1 MNALE
6 WLRERQEQSERNRRL
21 FENRPNTLR
30 AGEVATHSMIPAS
43 QAWGGYADK
52 PRATWTNPD
61 TGLDVNYGGQQ
72 LMVRQ
77 PVARQP
83 EVKNKLV
90 EKRGNTTLTKEW
102 VDKVSPGTG
111 PGSVAGK
118 MLDIGPVRTNTSIPM
133 RQKVQAQN
141 PARPSP
147 QTIRELVSGY
157 TQNTPRVTD
166 FQTNVVDRRPPTV
179 MPKAVRASGGPSME
193 VLPGESIE
201 EAQLRIFGRGSPESV
216 PRETWGGKYNLTLP
230 QHPRTRRWIQD
241 PSTILNIG
249 NLIKGMGRTFQ
260 GVDDRLERNRIRRLM
275 EYRTANPYYA
285 TGSPYSGG
293 RY

>member
-1 MNALE
+1 MNALD

-43 QAWGGYADK
+43 QAWSGYKPGG
-52 PRATWTNPD
+52 
-61 TGLDVNYGGQQ
+61 G

>member
-43 QAWGGYADK
+43 QAWSGYKPGG
-52 PRATWTNPD
+52 
-61 TGLDVNYGGQQ
+61 G

-118 MLDIGPVRTNTSIPM
+118 MLDIGPVRTNTSIPMRQMEVLPGVRTNTSIPM

>member
-43 QAWGGYADK
+43 QAWSGYKPGG
-52 PRATWTNPD
+52 
-61 TGLDVNYGGQQ
+61 G

-77 PVARQP
+77 PV
-83 EVKNKLV
+83 VKNKLV

-102 VDKVSPGTG
+102 VDNPIKVSPGTG

>member
-6 WLRERQEQSERNRRL
+6 WLRERQAESLRRQAL
-21 FENRPNTLR
+21 FEARPR
-30 AGEVATHSMIPAS
+30 VAAS
-43 QAWGGYADK
+43 QAWGGYVDK
-52 PRATWTNPD
+52 P
-61 TGLDVNYGGQQ
+61 GGQR

-77 PVARQP
+77 P
-83 EVKNKLV
+83 EVTNKLV

-102 VDKVSPGTG
+102 VDNPIKVSPGTG

-275 EYRTANPYYA
+275 EHRTANPYYA
-285 TGSPYSGG
+285 TGSPYLGG